1 MGTCHLWFGD
11 VQRSITSDCPSQL
24 CNLARQPFEINTLWW
39 SQKDY
44 RDDVHSGIVE
54 NHYFHSVAHQLKT
67 KWSSHREVKGFQKF
81 SKRLRKG
88 ENSDA
93 QTKDLKSEFQA
104 RSSKR
109 HLPDGMSVALIVRCA
124 KGWVSGLPLLARS
137 NHEPSTRAGGERH
150 RVSPKSSDPRGLQ
163 MLVQMHTYVFLLWGA
178 GTWQYVVIPERKRKK
193 NLIDMLIL
201 WIKQ

>member
-1 MGTCHLWFGD
+1 MQPRPATIWNKHTLMISKG
-11 VQRSITSDCPSQL
+11 SQGWYP
-24 CNLARQPFEINTLWW
+24 CWNRREP
-39 SQKDY
+39 
-44 RDDVHSGIVE
+44 
-54 NHYFHSVAHQLKT
+54 YFHSVAHQLKM
-67 KWSSHREVKGFQKF
+67 KWSSRREVKGFQKF

-93 QTKDLKSEFQA
+93 QTKDLKSEFLA

-137 NHEPSTRAGGERH
+137 NHELSTRAGGERH
-150 RVSPKSSDPRGLQ
+150 RVSPKSSDPGGLQ